1 MVKLIRLASD
11 NNGIFKSNFQN
22 DIIIEPKS
30 KIALLNT
37 TFTNDFDILS
47 VSQFNTPQ

>member
-22 DIIIEPKS
+22 DINIEPNS
-30 KIALLNT
+30 QIAILN
-37 TFTNDFDILS
+37 
-47 VSQFNTPQ
+47 